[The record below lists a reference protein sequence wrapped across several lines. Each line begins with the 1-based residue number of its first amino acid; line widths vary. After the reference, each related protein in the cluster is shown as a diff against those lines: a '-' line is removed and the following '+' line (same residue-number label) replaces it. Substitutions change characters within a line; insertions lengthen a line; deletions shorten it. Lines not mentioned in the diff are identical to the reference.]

1 MRNYIIRRLLQLIP
15 VFLGITIILFLIIE
29 LSPGD
34 ASTNFIDPRMR
45 PEQRAEIARRFGL
58 EEPAPTRYFLWLTN
72 MLRGDLGMSMR
83 YQRPVTEILAPM
95 IPTTMLLATLAFLF
109 SIIIGI
115 PAGIISATRQ
125 YSLAD
130 HSLTVFSLI
139 GISLPSFFFGLILL
153 RIFAIQLQ
161 WFPLFGIRNPLYA
174 PPNAIAGAMH
184 MLHHLILP
192 MIVLGMGGTAT
203 FMRYTRSSML
213 EVIKSDYIR
222 TARAKGLSEKV
233 VIYRHAL
240 RNGMIPIITLFGFWL
255 PALMGG
261 AVITESIFGIPGIG
275 RTAVDAVN
283 FRDFPIIMAV
293 NSMLAFLTLLGALVA
308 DLLYAAA
315 DPRIKYD

>member
-1 MRNYIIRRLLQLIP
+1 
-15 VFLGITIILFLIIE
+15 
-29 LSPGD
+29 
-34 ASTNFIDPRMR
+34 
-45 PEQRAEIARRFGL
+45 
-58 EEPAPTRYFLWLTN
+58 
-72 MLRGDLGMSMR
+72 
-83 YQRPVTEILAPM
+83 M
-95 IPTTMLLATLAFLF
+95 IPITLRLAILSFLF

-130 HSLTVFSLI
+130 NSLTVFSLI

-153 RIFAIQLQ
+153 RIFAIELQ
-161 WFPLFGIRNPLYA
+161 WFPLFGIRNPLYVPRSA
-174 PPNAIAGAMH
+174 FDAATH
-184 MLHHLILP
+184 TLHHLILP

-240 RNGMIPIITLFGFWL
+240 RNGLIPIITLFGFSI
-255 PALMGG
+255 PALMSG
-261 AVITESIFGIPGIG
+261 AVVTESIFGLPGVG
-275 RTAVDAVN
+275 RTAIDAVN

-293 NSMLAFLTLLGALVA
+293 NSMLAFLTLLGALIA

-315 DPRIKYD
+315 DPRIRYD

>member
-1 MRNYIIRRLLQLIP
+1 MRNYIIRRFLQIIP
-15 VFLGITIILFLIIE
+15 VFLGITVILFLIIE
-29 LSPGD
+29 LSPGN
-34 ASTNFIDPRMR
+34 AATNFIDPRMR
-45 PEQRAEIARRFGL
+45 PEQRAEIATRFGL
-58 EEPAPTRYFLWLTN
+58 DEPAPTRYFIWLSN
-72 MLRGDLGMSMR
+72 MFRGDFGMSMR
-83 YQRPVTEILAPM
+83 YQRPVTEVLQPM
-95 IPTTMLLATLAFLF
+95 IPPTLTLATLAFVF
-109 SIIIGI
+109 SVVVGI
-115 PAGIISATRQ
+115 PAGIISATKQ
-125 YSLAD
+125 YSLRD

-161 WFPLFGIRNPLYA
+161 WFPLFGIRDALYR
-174 PPNAIAGAMH
+174 PPNAFAGALH
-184 MLHHLILP
+184 TLHHLVLP

-222 TARAKGLSEKV
+222 TARAKGLAEKV

-240 RNGMIPIITLFGFWL
+240 RNALIPIITLFGFWL
-255 PALMGG
+255 PSLMGG

-283 FRDFPIIMAV
+283 FRDVPIIMAV

-308 DLLYAAA
+308 DLLYASA
-315 DPRIKYD
+315 DPRIRYD

>member
-1 MRNYIIRRLLQLIP
+1 M
-15 VFLGITIILFLIIE
+15 TIILFLIIE

-45 PEQRAEIARRFGL
+45 PEQRAEIAARFGL
-58 EEPAPTRYFLWLTN
+58 DQPAPTRYFMWLTN
-72 MLRGDLGMSMR
+72 MLQGDFGMSMR
-83 YQRPVTEILAPM
+83 YQRPVAEILGPM
-95 IPTTMLLATLAFLF
+95 IPITLRLAILSFLF

-130 HSLTVFSLI
+130 NSLTVFSLI

-161 WFPLFGIRNPLYA
+161 WFPLFGIRNPLYVPRNVFDA
-174 PPNAIAGAMH
+174 ATH
-184 MLHHLILP
+184 TLHHLVLP
-192 MIVLGMGGTAT
+192 TIVLGMGGTAT

-240 RNGMIPIITLFGFWL
+240 RNGLIPIITLFGFWI
-255 PALMGG
+255 PALMSG
-261 AVITESIFGIPGIG
+261 AVVTESIFGLPGVG
-275 RTAVDAVN
+275 RTAIDAVN

-293 NSMLAFLTLLGALVA
+293 NSILAFLTLIGALIA